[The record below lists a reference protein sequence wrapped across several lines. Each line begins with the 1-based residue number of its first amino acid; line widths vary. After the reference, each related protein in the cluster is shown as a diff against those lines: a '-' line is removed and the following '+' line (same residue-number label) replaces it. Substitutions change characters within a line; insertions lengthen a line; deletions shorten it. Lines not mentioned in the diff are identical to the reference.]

1 MIARDGGGGGGSGV
15 LHTTLTNKKNSLV
28 NSSSGC
34 NSEIDGVVSSILL
47 EALSLKRVA
56 IGFVFGDGLS

>member
-1 MIARDGGGGGGSGV
+1 MHFIIHIFIR
-15 LHTTLTNKKNSLV
+15 
-28 NSSSGC
+28 
-34 NSEIDGVVSSILL
+34 NSEILDGVVGCILL